1 MIYFFI
7 FDSFALN
14 SSNYYKLDIY
24 GVFFLLLQSNMV
36 CFPVRFD
43 NDYMV
48 KGGGGKTFLIRNKE
62 NDSFITT
69 TKIVKKAC
77 SDSQIPINTD
87 YHVKCT
93 CSRFI
98 S

>member
-1 MIYFFI
+1 M
-7 FDSFALN
+7 
-14 SSNYYKLDIY
+14 
-24 GVFFLLLQSNMV
+24 GVFFLLQIWSV
-36 CFPVRFD
+36 FPFRFD

-48 KGGGGKTFLIRNKE
+48 KGGGGGKTFLIRNKE

-87 YHVKCT
+87 YHVKWT

>member
-7 FDSFALN
+7 FDSFA
-14 SSNYYKLDIY
+14 YYKLDIY
-24 GVFFLLLQSNMV
+24 VVFFLLLQSIMV
-36 CFPVRFD
+36 CIPVRFD

-48 KGGGGKTFLIRNKE
+48 RGGGTRRFLL
-62 NDSFITT
+62 DSFITT

>member
-14 SSNYYKLDIY
+14 SSNWYQLDIY
-24 GVFFLLLQSNMV
+24 VFFLLLQSIMI
-36 CFPVRFD
+36 CIPVRFD

-48 KGGGGKTFLIRNKE
+48 KWGGDKTFLIRNKE

>member
-24 GVFFLLLQSNMV
+24 GCFFLLQIWSV
-36 CFPVRFD
+36 FPFRFD

>member
-24 GVFFLLLQSNMV
+24 GVFFLLQSNMV